1 MHFANPELESL
12 QSVPDVPQ
20 RLAEEHFAFHPFDTP
35 FRRAARLLS
44 SIWREDRGLI
54 PGSFVDSEKRR
65 RKLGS
70 LLSHS
75 DGREG
80 HAFLHPGIARMAR
93 REVYNREAGSAWD
106 ADRLRRNLLSS
117 QALCLN
123 LFGPMRLDADFAT
136 ALLSEL
142 MPDTIG
148 EYIDVLFEHSP
159 RRGHPALTNDYT
171 AIDAVIRART
181 PTGARLLIGVEVK
194 YSEDCFEGSP
204 RIDKRHSEIARASGA
219 FIDPDDPALRQ
230 NPAQQLFRL
239 QNLMQAMLDNDLAD
253 EAALLFVAP
262 TLNASAQDAA
272 ASYQALLTP
281 PERGKVSF
289 MALTMERVFDA
300 IDAAGQRQYRNALFQ
315 RYADFHQVAGEID
328 VYAAERASA
337 EDMKLLAPPGKC
349 EV

>member
-1 MHFANPELESL
+1 
-12 QSVPDVPQ
+12 
-20 RLAEEHFAFHPFDTP
+20 
-35 FRRAARLLS
+35 
-44 SIWREDRGLI
+44 
-54 PGSFVDSEKRR
+54 
-65 RKLGS
+65 
-70 LLSHS
+70 
-75 DGREG
+75 
-80 HAFLHPGIARMAR
+80 MAR

-142 MPDTIG
+142 MADTIG

-194 YSEDCFEGSP
+194 YTEDCFEGSP
-204 RIDKRHSEIARASGA
+204 RIDKRHNEIARASGA

-253 EAALLFVAP
+253 EGILLFVAP
-262 TLNASAQDAA
+262 ALNASAQDAA
-272 ASYQALLTP
+272 ATYQRHLTP
-281 PERGKVSF
+281 PERGRVSF
-289 MALTMERVFDA
+289 MALTMEQVFDA
-300 IDAAGQRQYRNALFQ
+300 IDVAGQREYRNALFQ

-328 VYAAERASA
+328 IYAAELGSA
-337 EDMKLLAPPGKC
+337 EDMRLLASPGNG